1 MKSVNEN
8 NEAVLTNIKLWN
20 LGLWKKT
27 AIFYQPQRVIYF
39 CIWFKLR
46 KMEKILIH
54 ISKTDTICSFIAHA
68 AISE

>member
-1 MKSVNEN
+1 MKSVSEN
-8 NEAVLTNIKLWN
+8 NEALLTDVKTWN
-20 LGLWKKT
+20 LGLLKKT

-39 CIWFKLR
+39 CIRFKLH
-46 KMEKILIH
+46 KMEKILIP